1 MKNKILLGNICGGLG
16 NQMFQYAA
24 YKSLS
29 IDFARHLVLAV
40 DSFADYELYNGYELE
55 RVFGIRSDIANG
67 NISDYLGM
75 YSNANIRKAF
85 SIFPKFCRPNWFF
98 YDDSNSKDDKSLRSA
113 SCIYAHGYWQS
124 EFFFSRH
131 SNLIRDDFEF
141 TQPLPEA
148 LSLTVEKIVGINS
161 ISLHVRRG
169 DYVNNP
175 KANKFHG
182 LCSVAYYMEAA
193 ALIRKLVPDPFYFIF
208 TDDPSWAKE
217 TICPI
222 LENSLVVEGNVA
234 LNSYLDMQ
242 LMSLCQHNIIANSS
256 FSWWGAWLNKNK
268 DKIVIAPSKWFSSGK
283 IGGDILPLSWIK
295 F

>member
-29 IDFARHLVLAV
+29 IHSDRDLVLAI
-40 DSFADYELYNGYELE
+40 DSFADYELYNGYEL
-55 RVFGIRSDIANG
+55 RSVFGINNDIADGDN
-67 NISDYLGM
+67 SDYLGR
-75 YSNANIRKAF
+75 YSNVNIRKGF
-85 SIFPKFCRPNWFF
+85 SIFPKSLRPKWFL
-98 YDDSNSKDDKSLRSA
+98 YDDSNATDEKFLQPA

-124 EFFFSRH
+124 ELYFSRH
-131 SNLIRDDFEF
+131 SNLIRNDFEF
-141 TQPLPEA
+141 MQPFPDT
-148 LSLTVEKIVGINS
+148 LSSIVERIVGINS

-175 KANKFHG
+175 KTNKFHG

-193 ALIRKLVPDPFYFIF
+193 ALINKLVADPFYFIF
-208 TDDPSWAKE
+208 TDDPNWAKE

-222 LENSLVVEGNVA
+222 LENSLVIDGNVGS
-234 LNSYLDMQ
+234 NSYLDMQ
-242 LMSLCQHNIIANSS
+242 LMSLCKHNIIANSS

-268 DKIVIAPSKWFSSGK
+268 EKFVIAPSKWFASGNT
-283 IGGDILPLSWIK
+283 GVDILPLSWIK
-295 F
+295 L